1 MRLSAWLSA
10 AFVLV
15 VSTSAS
21 AQQIDPEF
29 TKAREA
35 RIEALGTGDQAA
47 FERYTADAFSATGPT
62 GRVEDKAQRVARANK
77 PVGQNGAARED
88 ETITPYGDDTVVLT
102 WRTSNP
108 RGGGMRFLEVWVTER
123 GTWKV
128 AAVQLTLIPNPK

>member
-1 MRLSAWLSA
+1 MRLGGWFFT

-15 VSTSAS
+15 VSTSAF

-29 TKAREA
+29 TKAREV
-35 RIEALGTGDQAA
+35 RTEALATGDQAA
-47 FERYTADAFSATGPT
+47 LERYTADAFIVTGPT
-62 GRVEDKAQRVARANK
+62 GRVEDKAQRVGRGDK
-77 PVGQNGAARED
+77 PVGQNPATLED

-108 RGGGMRFLEVWVTER
+108 GGGGMRFLEVWVRER

-128 AAVQLTLIPNPK
+128 AAVQLTSIRDPQ